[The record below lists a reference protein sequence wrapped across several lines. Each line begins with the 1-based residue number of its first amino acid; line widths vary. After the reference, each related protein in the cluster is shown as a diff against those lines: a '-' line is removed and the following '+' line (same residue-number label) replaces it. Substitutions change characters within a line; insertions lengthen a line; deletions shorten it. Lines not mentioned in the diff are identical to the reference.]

1 MIIALGLSA
10 TFSMIFV
17 SLTKLTGLGSE
28 DAYALKF
35 GDTSSI
41 NFQGLLLGGIIIGA
55 LGVLDDV
62 TTSQSAAIFEL
73 HDVNPKL
80 KFLSLFKRGIN
91 IGREHISSLVNTL
104 VLAYA
109 GAALPVFLFF
119 ILNPGG
125 YPLWFTINSEFVSEE
140 IVRTLIGSIT
150 LILAVPITTFLASF
164 VASKKKL

>member
-62 TTSQSAAIFEL
+62 TTS
-73 HDVNPKL
+73 
-80 KFLSLFKRGIN
+80 
-91 IGREHISSLVNTL
+91 
-104 VLAYA
+104 
-109 GAALPVFLFF
+109 
-119 ILNPGG
+119 
-125 YPLWFTINSEFVSEE
+125 
-140 IVRTLIGSIT
+140 
-150 LILAVPITTFLASF
+150 
-164 VASKKKL
+164 